1 MSILAKDSNGYAIQ
15 GFAPNRIVEV
25 ANDASLTLTGVMA
38 VRVSS
43 PVSYQI
49 NGSGSVGSMSGVT
62 VVSGVQGVTSFKNK
76 NGATVAFEVMD

>member
-25 ANDASLTLTGVMA
+25 ANDASLTLTGVIA
-38 VRVSS
+38 VRVTSL
-43 PVSYQI
+43 VSYQI
-49 NGSGSVGSMSGVT
+49 NGAGVVGTMTGVT
-62 VVSGVQGVTSFKNK
+62 VVNGVQGVTSFKNK

>member
-1 MSILAKDSNGYAIQ
+1 MSILTKDYNGNPIQ

-25 ANDASLTLTGVMA
+25 ANNASLNLTGVMA

-43 PVSYQI
+43 LVSYQI
-49 NGSGSVGSMSGVT
+49 NGAGVVGIMTGVT
-62 VVSGVQGVTSFKNK
+62 VVNGVQGVTSFKNK